1 MENLDEEE
9 LEVLDT
15 PVEFIPPAI
24 VFKPVPLA
32 ARMTKGVQN
41 VKEMVLKQREIVTK
55 TATVVDPS
63 GERAPETR
71 MSCDN
76 FKKVSIGFTE

>member
-1 MENLDEEE
+1 MEELTYEEQKEIETKEIMENLDEEE

-32 ARMTKGVQN
+32 ARMTKGV
-41 VKEMVLKQREIVTK
+41 
-55 TATVVDPS
+55 
-63 GERAPETR
+63 
-71 MSCDN
+71 
-76 FKKVSIGFTE
+76 